1 MTSSSVQFYA
11 QRPERL
17 APDLKLN
24 SLAELATA
32 LRTPSVA
39 LRGRAVSFL
48 EKRDRARAHLPS
60 LLLTGVHDEH
70 DGDVLGEDDW
80 RGLVFMLTP

>member
-1 MTSSSVQFYA
+1 MTSSSVQLHA

-48 EKRDRARAHLPS
+48 EIRGRSRFRLS
-60 LLLTGVHDEH
+60 LSTVVNDALA
-70 DGDVLGEDDW
+70 
-80 RGLVFMLTP
+80 